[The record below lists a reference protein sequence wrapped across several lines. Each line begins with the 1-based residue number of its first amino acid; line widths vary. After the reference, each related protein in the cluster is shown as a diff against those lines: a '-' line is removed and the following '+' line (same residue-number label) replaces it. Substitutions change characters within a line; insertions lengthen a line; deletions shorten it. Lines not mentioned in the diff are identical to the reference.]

1 MLTKKNRNSPVLVLI
16 VSIYQTRCKYEESL
30 IWKGFPHKFLAM
42 IWGMPIF
49 LKCISQVHVS
59 DMKRVPPHIPS
70 FDLSYASM
78 PPLCLESPTAPDTLS
93 QGDQMTFLL
102 SHACQY
108 SAIFMTSSRK
118 GWGYIVKAV
127 DWSGCCEFRQKQAE
141 PAWMWDSHFP
151 TNYKLEKGLRA
162 VCQKLFML

>member
-70 FDLSYASM
+70 FDLSYASEYASAM
-78 PPLCLESPTAPDTLS
+78 PGIPLPDTPS
-93 QGDQMTFLL
+93 QGDQMTF
-102 SHACQY
+102 
-108 SAIFMTSSRK
+108 
-118 GWGYIVKAV
+118 
-127 DWSGCCEFRQKQAE
+127 
-141 PAWMWDSHFP
+141 
-151 TNYKLEKGLRA
+151 
-162 VCQKLFML
+162 

>member
-1 MLTKKNRNSPVLVLI
+1 MTASPQLIKACNVIFRKNLNSQFQWHILI
-16 VSIYQTRCKYEESL
+16 YIINVDKQIETLQFWFWLWVFIKQGASMRDPS
-30 IWKGFPHKFLAM
+30 WKGFPHKVLAM
-42 IWGMPIF
+42 IWGMLIF

-127 DWSGCCEFRQKQAE
+127 DWSECG
-141 PAWMWDSHFP
+141 
-151 TNYKLEKGLRA
+151 
-162 VCQKLFML
+162 